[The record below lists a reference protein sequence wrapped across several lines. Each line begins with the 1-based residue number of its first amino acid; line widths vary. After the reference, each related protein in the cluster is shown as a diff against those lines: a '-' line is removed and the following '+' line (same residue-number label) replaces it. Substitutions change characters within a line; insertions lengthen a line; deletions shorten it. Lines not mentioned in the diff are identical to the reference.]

1 MSAAHL
7 SGQTVHEAVEILVE
21 DGRVQ
26 PVEQVVTLLLAVHE
40 ELEILVHSLLD
51 GDSVLVSRQRLWSV
65 YIFI

>member
-21 DGRVQ
+21 DGRLQ
-26 PVEQVVTLLLAVHE
+26 LVEQVVTLLLVVHE

-51 GDSVLVSRQRLWSV
+51 GDSVLVSRQQL
-65 YIFI
+65 